1 MNENL
6 EFKSYFETPIYVGKL
21 PELVNDLNKASD
33 KFIIEAK
40 NRNKKII
47 KERDKTMKKKLGDF
61 GFTHHSTSLVN
72 LPQFEILQ
80 NYVTNR
86 SKEILEHMGY
96 DLTNYLLTWTEFWV
110 QEFAEKGGGRHEG
123 HVHYDNHISGFYF
136 LKCSDKTSFPIFH
149 DPRPGKMMTQLPLK
163 NAFELSLGNPLINFK
178 PDPGTLIMFP
188 SFLEHEFSLDLGIE
202 PFRFIHFNLQAI
214 RKIITGSNENL

>member
-6 EFKSYFETPIYVGKL
+6 EFKTYFETPIYVGDL
-21 PELVNDLNKASD
+21 PELVNVLNKASD
-33 KFIIEAK
+33 KFIIDAK
-40 NRNKKII
+40 DKNKKFI
-47 KERDKTMKKKLGDF
+47 KGRDKFMKKKLGDF
-61 GFTHHSTSLVN
+61 NFTHHSTSLIN

-110 QEFAEKGGGRHEG
+110 QEFAEKGGSHHEG

-136 LKCSDKTSFPIFH
+136 LKCSDKTSIPIFH
-149 DPRPGKMMTQLPLK
+149 DPRSAKIMNQLPLK
-163 NAFELSLGNPLINFK
+163 NASELSFGNPLINFK
-178 PDPGTLIMFP
+178 PAPGTLIMFP

-202 PFRFIHFNLQAI
+202 PFRFIHFNLQAV
-214 RKIITGSNENL
+214 RK

>member
-6 EFKSYFETPIYVGKL
+6 EFKSYFETPIYVGEL

-61 GFTHHSTSLVN
+61 GMSHHSESLIN
-72 LPQFEILQ
+72 FPQFKILQDYVGKRSYEILD
-80 NYVTNR
+80 
-86 SKEILEHMGY
+86 HMGY
-96 DLTNYLLTWTEFWV
+96 DLSEYGIYWTEFWV
-110 QEFAEKGGGRHEG
+110 QEFAEKGGGNHEG
-123 HVHYDNHISGFYF
+123 HIHYDNHISGFYF

-149 DPRPGKMMTQLPLK
+149 DPRPAKIMSQLPLK
-163 NAFELSLGNPLINFK
+163 NTQEVTTGSLMINYK
-178 PDPGTLIMFP
+178 PKPGTLIIFP
-188 SFLEHEFSLDLGIE
+188 SFLEHQFSVDGGIE
-202 PFRFIHFNLQAI
+202 PFRFIHFNLQAV
-214 RKIITGSNENL
+214 RKIITTK